1 MGRSPQSCGCQHGRV
16 QRLIVNGRHH
26 ARGPRPLFPMQG
38 SFSFIK
44 TSRKNAAYR
53 VKVEKDRV
61 PPALAL
67 QPIVQRDGL
76 VIIRAGMTQ
85 KDARHGNPP
94 ELLR

>member
-1 MGRSPQSCGCQHGRV
+1 M
-16 QRLIVNGRHH
+16 IVN
-26 ARGPRPLFPMQG
+26 AVLVYCFQCQG

-53 VKVEKDRV
+53 VKVEKDLV

-76 VIIRAGMTQ
+76 VIIRAGMTPVPF
-85 KDARHGNPP
+85 ATFPRYPHEPT
-94 ELLR
+94 